1 MEFFYFIIIKSI
13 HPKKMNG
20 LNGLHGI
27 NNGLGDLKRFI
38 IDNNIVGTSAGVCI
52 ALAAKDGIQSL
63 VGDIIIPA
71 IVMALKALHIDFLTK
86 YLPVNG
92 KTQLN
97 ITDFVKQ
104 MITFGLIIVISF
116 IFVKF
121 AFGYLLG
128 VSYTKNNAAANAANV
143 ETAIKTG
150 AAAASTASKKEPFG
164 NSYGM
169 Y

>member
-1 MEFFYFIIIKSI
+1 M
-13 HPKKMNG
+13 
-20 LNGLHGI
+20 
-27 NNGLGDLKRFI
+27 
-38 IDNNIVGTSAGVCI
+38 
-52 ALAAKDGIQSL
+52 
-63 VGDIIIPA
+63 
-71 IVMALKALHIDFLTK
+71 DFLTK

-104 MITFGLIIVISF
+104 MITFVLIIVISF

-128 VSYTKNNAAANAANV
+128 ISYTKSNAAANAANAANR

-150 AAAASTASKKEPFG
+150 AAAASRNCTRRPMPTPP
-164 NSYGM
+164 Y
-169 Y
+169 